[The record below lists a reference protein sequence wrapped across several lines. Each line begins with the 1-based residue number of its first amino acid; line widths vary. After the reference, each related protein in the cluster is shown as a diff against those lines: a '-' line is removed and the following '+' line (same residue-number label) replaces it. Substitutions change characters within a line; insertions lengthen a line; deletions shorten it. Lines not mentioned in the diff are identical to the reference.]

1 MCKLVLADRIAYET
15 TLEYDGVTE
24 QVLEEQRETD
34 VPEGF
39 ELYQYKR
46 LLSTLL
52 LQTLLIYDQK
62 LLLDLFG

>member
-1 MCKLVLADRIAYET
+1 MLADRIAYET

-24 QVLEEQRETD
+24 QVLEEQREAD

-46 LLSTLL
+46 LLRTLF